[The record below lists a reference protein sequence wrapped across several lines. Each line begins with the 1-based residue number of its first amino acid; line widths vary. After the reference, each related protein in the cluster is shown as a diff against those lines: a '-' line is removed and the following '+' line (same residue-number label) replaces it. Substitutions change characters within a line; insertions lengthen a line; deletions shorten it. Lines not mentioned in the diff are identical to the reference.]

1 MPRISLLTILLSR
14 AVAVAVSRA
23 AAVVF
28 PVTSPGLAFS
38 RYNWALSDVAAVTSN
53 PGASIKFA
61 FSQSSSVSMLLD
73 TTNSTTPSCVL
84 LLSSVDDGPWTFA
97 TPEPGIPNASVALA
111 TGLALESPHDV
122 RVHLYTSCSNH
133 DRWLLKPA
141 AVGGNSFLVITGV
154 ALDDG
159 AALLPVPPF
168 MHAGTALVYGD
179 SISEGANG
187 HNYNWDRGSCG
198 GALGLANSASVDT
211 WSFATAEALSV
222 EVSLVAFAAQ
232 GYATKNSLNYGN
244 VPPLLTVGS
253 DALSSWKQVHSGVS
267 RLAELA
273 TTPPTYVFNALGF
286 NDQNNDV
293 TPAALSATVAAWLS
307 DMRGAVG
314 GNTSVFVVVPFGGE
328 MRTANVTRLAI
339 LAGVA
344 AYTASAAGSGDP
356 CTFLLDLYPRAQRG
370 LQGFGRPTFE
380 SCEGTHPLAARHG
393 QLGAMVAV
401 EATRIL
407 LAASPTCSS
416 TVTAVGGRGASQL

>member
-1 MPRISLLTILLSR
+1 M
-14 AVAVAVSRA
+14 
-23 AAVVF
+23 VV
-28 PVTSPGLAFS
+28 PVTSPGLVFS
-38 RYNWALSDVAAVTSN
+38 RYNWAVSDAAAVTSN
-53 PGASIKFA
+53 PGAFVKFA
-61 FSQSSSVSMLLD
+61 FSQSSSISLLLD

-97 TPEPGIPNASVALA
+97 TPEPGSPNASVTLA

-122 RVHLYTSCSNH
+122 RAYLYASCSNH
-133 DRWLLKPA
+133 DRWLLNA
-141 AVGGNSFLVITGV
+141 GGNSFLVVTGV

-159 AALLPVPPF
+159 AALLPAPPLL
-168 MHAGTALVYGD
+168 HAGTALVYGD

-211 WSFATAEALSV
+211 WAFSTAEALSV

-232 GYATKNSLNYGN
+232 GYTTKNSLNYGK
-244 VPPLLTVGS
+244 VPPLLTVGD
-253 DALSSWKQVHSGVS
+253 DALSSWNKVRSGVS
-267 RLAELA
+267 RLPELA
-273 TTPPTYVFNALGF
+273 ATPPTYVFNALGF
-286 NDQNNDV
+286 NDQNVDV
-293 TPAALSATVAAWLS
+293 TPAVLTATVAAWLPT
-307 DMRGAVG
+307 MRSAVG
-314 GNTSVFVVVPFGGE
+314 GNTTIFIVVPFGGE
-328 MRTANVTRLAI
+328 MRTANVTRLAVR
-339 LAGVA
+339 AGYA
-344 AYTASAAGSGDP
+344 AYMASAAGCGDP

-416 TVTAVGGRGASQL
+416 TVTAVGRGGKGGSRW